1 MVCRCVYWCI
11 YKSMRVPFDGLLV
24 RRHQSASYGW
34 LKHLLTSHVH
44 WVSSYFQ
51 KLSANVLTL
60 LTQAILS
67 EAKGLVFVIPFW
79 LILPVRVLPKPSLC
93 PYCVQ
98 LSCQR
103 WRRYCSREIN
113 ASVHSYILPA
123 PLTMMLFIAVWLFCV
138 HSDSYMSTLTVPSC
152 LQEVRHSVSS
162 LLHLHTTHTH
172 RHVHTPTCSALPFIA
187 YPFLFSLFLVRGS
200 RLGRRALWCTIT
212 SMCHLFSWVLQYYL
226 TLGHSQIWSWNT
238 TSASSQLEV
247 QTYSLDHM
255 YYMVYCFFHFPKK

>member
-1 MVCRCVYWCI
+1 MADWNI
-11 YKSMRVPFDGLLV
+11 YSPVTF
-24 RRHQSASYGW
+24 AEF
-34 LKHLLTSHVH
+34 LLT
-44 WVSSYFQ
+44 FQ

-79 LILPVRVLPKPSLC
+79 LILPVRVLPKSSLC

-123 PLTMMLFIAVWLFCV
+123 PLTVMLFITVWLFCV

-200 RLGRRALWCTIT
+200 RLGRRALW
-212 SMCHLFSWVLQYYL
+212 W
-226 TLGHSQIWSWNT
+226 SQSLRCVI
-238 TSASSQLEV
+238 
-247 QTYSLDHM
+247 YSPE
-255 YYMVYCFFHFPKK
+255 CFNIISL